1 MYEIQDFLQP
11 DGTDPYS
18 IWLRGLGDRKARA
31 RVVVRVGRMAGGNFG
46 ECKPVGDGFW
56 ELRVEW
62 GPGYRVY
69 YAMAGKRLLLLL
81 AGGDKRK
88 QQMDID
94 TAISRWIDWKQR
106 RTGK

>member
-18 IWLRGLGDRKARA
+18 IWLRGLVDRKARA

-46 ECKPVGDGFW
+46 DCKPVGDGVW
-56 ELRVEW
+56 ELRVDW
-62 GPGYRVY
+62 GPGCRVY

>member
-1 MYEIQDFLQP
+1 MYAIQDFLQP

-18 IWLRGLGDRKARA
+18 IWLRGLVDRKARA

-56 ELRVEW
+56 ELRVDW

>member
-18 IWLRGLGDRKARA
+18 IWLRGLVDRKARA

-46 ECKPVGDGFW
+46 DCKPVGDGFW
-56 ELRVEW
+56 ELRVDW

-69 YAMAGKRLLLLL
+69 CAMAGKRLLLLL

>member
-18 IWLRGLGDRKARA
+18 IWLRGLVDRKARA

-46 ECKPVGDGFW
+46 DCKPVGDGVR
-56 ELRVEW
+56 ELRVDW

>member
-18 IWLRGLGDRKARA
+18 IWLRGLVDRKARA

-56 ELRVEW
+56 ELRVDW

>member
-18 IWLRGLGDRKARA
+18 IWLRGLVDRKARA

-46 ECKPVGDGFW
+46 DCKPVGDGVW
-56 ELRVEW
+56 EPRVDW

-88 QQMDID
+88 QQMDIN